1 MKKIL
6 ILFHYQGKNFSI
18 TKKEIKNLEKN
29 YTNIILYDFKYKYNS
44 KTFVHIKK
52 NLNEIRNNYLKLGI
66 VLDIKK
72 IYEINFF
79 LHKIKNQNKKKRIF
93 LSPYFISSI
102 ILEEEFIF
110 YELSRIYNM
119 QFIRPELSF
128 IKNRFILAKNL
139 YKQMYLLKKKTK
151 FTKKKYESFKSNY
164 VLSMQSFSER
174 NRESKFNLY
183 IANLLINV
191 LNFFLKLRFN
201 HKPKKYA
208 LLILN
213 NNKYLNLLSK
223 IINIRS
229 FINKFLNHF
238 NFQLVFLIHPNSNPF
253 TYFLKILKRK
263 NFFYQNK
270 RIIFLHKP
278 KNLINIIQ
286 NSEFVIHL
294 SSSLSA
300 QSLIFNKKILC
311 LGKNNMYIKN
321 LTNITSNIRNKNF
334 SILKKKFSEKDAL
347 KIDKFLINQLS
358 NSVNKNGDFKLY
370 TNKKNYIHPIRSN
383 TVNDKRIIQNLLNAL

>member
-1 MKKIL
+1 MKKML
-6 ILFHYQGKNFSI
+6 ILFHYHGKNFSI

-29 YTNIILYDFKYKYNS
+29 YTNIILYNFKYKS
-44 KTFVHIKK
+44 KTFAHNKK
-52 NLNEIRNNYLKLGI
+52 NLNEIRNNYLKSGI

-79 LHKIKNQNKKKRIF
+79 LYKIRNQNKEKKIF
-93 LSPYFISSI
+93 LSPYFISGI

-110 YELSRIYNM
+110 YELSRIYKI
-119 QFIRPELSF
+119 QFLRPELSF
-128 IKNRFILAKNL
+128 IKNRFILAKSL
-139 YKQMYLLKKKTK
+139 YKQPYLLKKKTK
-151 FTKKKYESFKSNY
+151 ITKKNYELFKSNY
-164 VLSMQSFSER
+164 ALSMQSFSER
-174 NRESKFNLY
+174 NPKSKLNLY
-183 IANLLINV
+183 ISKILINV

-201 HKPKKYA
+201 YKPKKYA
-208 LLILN
+208 LVILN

-223 IINIRS
+223 IINMKD
-229 FINKFLNHF
+229 FTNKFLNHF

-253 TYFLKILKRK
+253 IYFLKKLTRK

-311 LGKNNMYIKN
+311 LGKNNIYIQN
-321 LTNITSNIRNKNF
+321 LTNIISNIGDKNF
-334 SILKKKFSEKDAL
+334 NFLKKKFSEKYAL
-347 KIDKFLINQLS
+347 KIDKFLIGQLS
-358 NSVNKNGDFKLY
+358 NSVNKNGEFKLY
-370 TNKKNYIHPIRSN
+370 TNKKNYIHHIRSN
-383 TVNDKRIIQNLLNAL
+383 TVKDKRIIQNLLNAL

>member
-1 MKKIL
+1 MKKML
-6 ILFHYQGKNFSI
+6 ILFHYHGKNFSI

-29 YTNIILYDFKYKYNS
+29 YTNIILYNFKYKS
-44 KTFVHIKK
+44 KTFAHNKK
-52 NLNEIRNNYLKLGI
+52 NLNEIRNNYLKSGI

-79 LHKIKNQNKKKRIF
+79 LYKIRNQNKEKKIF
-93 LSPYFISSI
+93 LSPYFISGI

-110 YELSRIYNM
+110 YELSRIYKI
-119 QFIRPELSF
+119 QFLRPELSF
-128 IKNRFILAKNL
+128 IKNRFILAKSL
-139 YKQMYLLKKKTK
+139 YKQPYLLKKKTK
-151 FTKKKYESFKSNY
+151 ITKKNYELFKSNY
-164 VLSMQSFSER
+164 ALSMQSFSER
-174 NRESKFNLY
+174 NPKSKLNLY
-183 IANLLINV
+183 ISKILINV

-201 HKPKKYA
+201 DKPKKYA
-208 LLILN
+208 LVILN
-213 NNKYLNLLSK
+213 NNKYLNILSK
-223 IINIRS
+223 IINMKD

-253 TYFLKILKRK
+253 IYFLKILKRK

-311 LGKNNMYIKN
+311 LGKNNIYIQN
-321 LTNITSNIRNKNF
+321 LTNIISNIGDKNF
-334 SILKKKFSEKDAL
+334 NFLKKKFSEKDAL
-347 KIDKFLINQLS
+347 KIDKFLIGQLS
-358 NSVNKNGDFKLY
+358 NSVNKNGEFKLY
-370 TNKKNYIHPIRSN
+370 TNKKNYIHLTRSN
-383 TVNDKRIIQNLLNAL
+383 TANDKRIIQNLLNAL

>member
-1 MKKIL
+1 MKKML
-6 ILFHYQGKNFSI
+6 ILFHYHGKNFSI

-29 YTNIILYDFKYKYNS
+29 YTNIILYNFKYKS
-44 KTFVHIKK
+44 KTFAHNKK
-52 NLNEIRNNYLKLGI
+52 NLNEIRNNYLKSGI

-79 LHKIKNQNKKKRIF
+79 LYKIRNQNKEKKIF
-93 LSPYFISSI
+93 LSPYFISGI

-110 YELSRIYNM
+110 YELSRIYKI
-119 QFIRPELSF
+119 QFLRPELSF
-128 IKNRFILAKNL
+128 IKNRFILAKSL
-139 YKQMYLLKKKTK
+139 YKQPYLLKKKTK
-151 FTKKKYESFKSNY
+151 ITKKNYELFKSNY
-164 VLSMQSFSER
+164 ALSMQSFSER
-174 NRESKFNLY
+174 NPKSKLNLY
-183 IANLLINV
+183 ISKILINV

-201 HKPKKYA
+201 DKPKKYA
-208 LLILN
+208 LVILN
-213 NNKYLNLLSK
+213 NNKYLNILSK
-223 IINIRS
+223 IINMKD

-253 TYFLKILKRK
+253 IYFLKKLTRK

-311 LGKNNMYIKN
+311 LGKNNIYIQN
-321 LTNITSNIRNKNF
+321 LTNIISNIGDKNF
-334 SILKKKFSEKDAL
+334 NFLKKKFSEKDAL
-347 KIDKFLINQLS
+347 KIDKFLIGQLS
-358 NSVNKNGDFKLY
+358 NSVNKNGEFKLY
-370 TNKKNYIHPIRSN
+370 TNKKNYIHLTRSN
-383 TVNDKRIIQNLLNAL
+383 TANDKRIIQNLLNAL